1 MIAGG
6 PQEPF
11 DSPMNQ
17 HASKNAKTWL
27 SPLSF
32 ILKKLIASDESFAS
46 AVQTLAGKTILFHV
60 DGLNIHLFASFHV
73 GDITLSH
80 ELPSYVETADV
91 SLRGR
96 VKDFIA
102 LAKQQRDG
110 QSMSAGQ
117 VEIQG
122 DLHTA
127 QAVQNLFKSVDL
139 DLEEVLARA
148 TNDSFAYGV
157 GSFVRRAARGVRQGL
172 AALEQDL
179 GEYIQYEK
187 RLTPSASELD
197 DFARAVD
204 ELAVDVDRLELRIE
218 QFNKLK

>member
-1 MIAGG
+1 
-6 PQEPF
+6 
-11 DSPMNQ
+11 MNQ
-17 HASKNAKTWL
+17 HANKNSKTWL

-32 ILKKLIASDESFAS
+32 MLRKLIASDETFAS
-46 AVQTLAGKTILFHV
+46 AVQALAGKTILFHV
-60 DGLNIHLFASFHV
+60 DGLEIHLFATFHV
-73 GDITLSH
+73 GEITLSH
-80 ELPSYVETADV
+80 ELPSYVESADV

-127 QAVQNLFKSVDL
+127 QAAQNLFKSIDL
-139 DLEEVLARA
+139 DLEELLARA
-148 TNDSFAYGV
+148 TTDSFAYGV
-157 GSFVRRAARGVRQGL
+157 GSFVRRAARNTRQGL
-172 AALEQDL
+172 ASLEQDL

-187 RLTPSASELD
+187 RLTPSASEID
-197 DFARAVD
+197 DFVQAVD
-204 ELAVDVDRLELRIE
+204 ELAVDTERLELRIK
-218 QFNKLK
+218 QFSKR

>member
-1 MIAGG
+1 M
-6 PQEPF
+6 E
-11 DSPMNQ
+11 Q
-17 HASKNAKTWL
+17 HANKNSKTWL

-32 ILKKLIASDESFAS
+32 LLRKLIASDETFAS
-46 AVQTLAGKTILFHV
+46 AVQALAGKTILFHV
-60 DGLNIHLFASFHV
+60 DGLEIHLFATFHV
-73 GDITLSH
+73 GEITLSH
-80 ELPSYVETADV
+80 ELPSYVESADV

-127 QAVQNLFKSVDL
+127 QAAQNLFKSVDL

-148 TNDSFAYGV
+148 TSDSFAYGV
-157 GSFVRRAARGVRQGL
+157 GSFVRRAARNTRQGL
-172 AALEQDL
+172 ASLEQDL

-187 RLTPSASELD
+187 RLTPSASEID
-197 DFARAVD
+197 NFVQAVD
-204 ELAVDVDRLELRIE
+204 ELAVDAERLELRIK
-218 QFNKLK
+218 QFSDR